1 MDVVENF
8 LELEFETN
16 GGVEIE
22 SIHKKMRNNP
32 R

>member
-22 SIHKKMRNNP
+22 SIHKKNEK
-32 R
+32 